1 MGTGAEI
8 PFDTLIEYLDEESER
23 WQQWFAQQ
31 SPTVLEVTIGVDDLA
46 TVRDL
51 LLHISLVELRYA
63 ERLLGEPITAYE
75 RFQTASV
82 DALFE
87 VGKDARMKLTAFLAG
102 ATEKDLNDTLTFETK
117 RAGTQSASKRKLVAH
132 ALLHSIRHW
141 AQISTALRQHGFPQ
155 NWGHDFLFTQAMK

>member
-1 MGTGAEI
+1 MGMGAEI
-8 PFDTLIEYLDEESER
+8 PFDTLIEYLDEECER

-31 SPTVLEVTIGVDDLA
+31 PGKVLEITVGVDDLA

-51 LLHISLVELRYA
+51 LLHISMVELRYA
-63 ERLLGEPITAYE
+63 ERLVGDAISPYE

-87 VGKDARMKLTAFLAG
+87 VGKDARMKITAFLAG
-102 ATEKDLNDTLTFETK
+102 ATEKDLNETLTFETK
-117 RAGTQSASKRKLVAH
+117 RAGTQSASKRKIVAH

-141 AQISTALRQHGFPQ
+141 AQIATALRQHGFPQ
-155 NWGHDFLFTQAMK
+155 NWGHDFLFTGAMK

>member
-51 LLHISLVELRYA
+51 LMHISLVELRYA
-63 ERLLGEPITAYE
+63 ERLMGEPITAYE

-155 NWGHDFLFTQAMK
+155 N

>member
-1 MGTGAEI
+1 MGMGAEI
-8 PFDTLIEYLDEESER
+8 PFDTLIEYLEEESER

-31 SPTVLEVTIGVDDLA
+31 SPKALEITVGVDDLA

-51 LLHISLVELRYA
+51 VMHISIVELRYA
-63 ERLLGEPITAYE
+63 ERLLGEPITPYE
-75 RFQTASV
+75 RFLTASLE
-82 DALFE
+82 ALFE

-102 ATEKDLNDTLTFETK
+102 ATENDLNQTLTFETK
-117 RAGTQSASKRKLVAH
+117 SAGTRSASKRKILAH

-141 AQISTALRQHGFPQ
+141 AQIATALRQHGFPQ